1 MHNLI
6 HLPGVIKL
14 LFLLLDLAVNLLTNL
29 AKLKLSPQNLVFLL
43 LQGCLSL
50 LKSSLK
56 LFLLNL
62 QPTPLFIQLMNGSS
76 SISKL
81 VKQILDLIREVLV
94 LPLDNIKLLNS
105 FIPSSLQP
113 KAFTVVV
120 AALLSTCLQL
130 SMEII
135 SLLVP
140 LTNNLKKI
148 MNGNC
153 EKDYSL
159 KAKAS
164 SHELLECISQS

>member
-1 MHNLI
+1 MD
-6 HLPGVIKL
+6 LPAIL
-14 LFLLLDLAVNLLTNL
+14 ELLLLLSDPAVNLLTNL

-62 QPTPLFIQLMNGSS
+62 QTTPLFIQLMNGSS
-76 SISKL
+76 TISKL

-94 LPLDNIKLLNS
+94 LPLDNVKLLNS

-113 KAFTVVV
+113 EAFAVVV
-120 AALLSTCLQL
+120 AALLSACLKL

-135 SLLVP
+135 GLLVP
-140 LTNNLKKI
+140 LTNNLNRNERKE
-148 MNGNC
+148 NC
-153 EKDYSL
+153 DKDNL
-159 KAKAS
+159 V
-164 SHELLECISQS
+164 C

>member
-62 QPTPLFIQLMNGSS
+62 QTTPLFIQLMNGSS

-113 KAFTVVV
+113 EAFTVVV

-140 LTNNLKKI
+140 LTNNLKKF

-153 EKDYSL
+153 EKDE
-159 KAKAS
+159 
-164 SHELLECISQS
+164 ELQM